1 MHNMWPSPPPQP
13 ATAQMG
19 YRPCVEAK
27 NKKQAMTY
35 THVYFT
41 AISWLQQQY
50 TQLDRALCRY
60 AAGWLGGCQRF
71 WEQLW
76 NFQTPKIQHILQY
89 ICQCQVC
96 EHWYL
101 YKSCLFI
108 CYMTFALTQNKKKT
122 ISGLFM
128 TRNYSQLISQTG
140 PINDRWIKSFS
151 LLILSACIVMY
162 IWVGQQRIRT
172 SFLTGVCGWL
182 KAALWIIWN
191 NNVQ

>member
-1 MHNMWPSPPPQP
+1 MSMHNMWPSPPPQP

-35 THVYFT
+35 THFT
-41 AISWLQQQY
+41 HMFTSQPFPDYSSSTRSLIGLFVVMLQ
-50 TQLDRALCRY
+50 D
-60 AAGWLGGCQRF
+60 GWEDAR
-71 WEQLW
+71 ELW

-108 CYMTFALTQNKKKT
+108 CYMTFALTQNKKKQSVAYLWQG
-122 ISGLFM
+122 IIHSSSAKQDRLM
-128 TRNYSQLISQTG
+128 TG
-140 PINDRWIKSFS
+140 E
-151 LLILSACIVMY
+151 
-162 IWVGQQRIRT
+162 
-172 SFLTGVCGWL
+172 
-182 KAALWIIWN
+182 
-191 NNVQ
+191 